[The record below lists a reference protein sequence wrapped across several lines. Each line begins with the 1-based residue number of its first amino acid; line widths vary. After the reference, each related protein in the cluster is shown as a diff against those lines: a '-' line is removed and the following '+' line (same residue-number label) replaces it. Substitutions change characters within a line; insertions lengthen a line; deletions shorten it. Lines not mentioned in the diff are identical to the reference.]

1 MKGKKLRNR
10 LILIFAV
17 WFLYYFLNSSI
28 ALYKLHKREK
38 MIEEK
43 IAELKALENYYLA
56 RSELLKDP
64 KWIEF
69 IARERLGMVM
79 PNDKLVRILVVKE
92 IDDRKKK

>member
-1 MKGKKLRNR
+1 
-10 LILIFAV
+10 
-17 WFLYYFLNSSI
+17 
-28 ALYKLHKREK
+28 

-79 PNDKLVRILVVKE
+79 PNDKLVRILVMKE